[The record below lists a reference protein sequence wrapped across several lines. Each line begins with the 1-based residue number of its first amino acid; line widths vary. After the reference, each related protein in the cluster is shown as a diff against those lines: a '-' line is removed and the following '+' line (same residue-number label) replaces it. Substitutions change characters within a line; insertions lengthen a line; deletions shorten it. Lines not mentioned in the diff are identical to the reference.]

1 MAWQSPRDVPDGF
14 PNDTIFQQL
23 FRVASQV
30 HHPILYTHHDMV
42 GSAKNAN
49 SRESLSIDYPRF
61 FADVIALRQQIRS
74 LLPPETL
81 DHNGILRQ
89 QGCYICTLSGG
100 DYAFIVA
107 FYAALSI
114 GAAVAPLGKLGS
126 FSFSC

>member
-1 MAWQSPRDVPDGF
+1 MSLQVSRGLSDGF

-23 FRVASQV
+23 FRAASEV
-30 HHPILYTHHDMV
+30 HHPILYTHHDIV
-42 GSAKNAN
+42 GSKKNAN
-49 SRESLSIDYPRF
+49 SHNSSSIDYPRF

-81 DHNGILRQ
+81 DHNGILRE

-114 GAAVAPLGKLGS
+114 GAAVAPLGN
-126 FSFSC
+126 F